1 MIARPID
8 EQPAYQLGDVNMDGS
23 VNINDAVLVMRYSMG
38 VADLSAEQI
47 ALADI
52 NGDASVNTGDAVVIM
67 RIAMGI

>member
-1 MIARPID
+1 
-8 EQPAYQLGDVNMDGS
+8 MDGS

-52 NGDASVNTGDAVVIM
+52 NSDASVNTGDAVVIM